1 MAVAEGND
9 ALESALR
16 ALRHRDR
23 SVADLDRRL
32 AERGFGSEERVDA
45 VEALQRTGLLDD
57 ERFARNRA
65 ESLSSR
71 GAGDELIRH
80 DLAGSGVESGLAEH
94 AIESLEPEV
103 VRARRI
109 VERRG
114 ASAKTVRYLYGR
126 GFSHDV
132 VSAVVATGEAGELP

>member
-1 MAVAEGND
+1 MAAAEGD

-32 AERGFGSEERVDA
+32 AERGFGPDERADA
-45 VEALQRTGLLDD
+45 LETLQRTGLLDD
-57 ERFARNRA
+57 ERFARSRA
-65 ESLSSR
+65 ESLASR

-80 DLAGSGVESGLAEH
+80 DLVGAGVDSALAEH
-94 AIESLEPEV
+94 AIDSLEPEV
-103 VRARRI
+103 ARARRI

-114 ASAKTVRYLYGR
+114 TSPKTARYLHGR
-126 GFSHDV
+126 GYSHDI